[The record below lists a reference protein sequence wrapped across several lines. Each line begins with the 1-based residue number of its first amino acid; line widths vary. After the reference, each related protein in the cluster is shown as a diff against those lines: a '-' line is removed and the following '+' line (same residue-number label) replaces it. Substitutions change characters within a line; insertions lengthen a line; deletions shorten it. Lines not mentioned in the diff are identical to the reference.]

1 MACRY
6 SVQGNSPSLPSV
18 AVAMALN
25 FLFMAQKPALPPSR
39 GIGVRLKVSLPL
51 PHIPNG
57 PSAAQGCL
65 DHRVGTFAVIHH
77 HHQQFAVMA
86 ELSWV

>member
-1 MACRY
+1 MRRVYKY
-6 SVQGNSPSLPSV
+6 SVQGNSASLASV

-25 FLFMAQKPALPPSR
+25 FLFIAQEPALPRSR

-51 PHIPNG
+51 PHIRNG

-65 DHRVGTFAVIHH
+65 DHRVGTIAVIHH
-77 HHQQFAVMA
+77 HH
-86 ELSWV
+86 